1 MDITAIHQIFLTCT
15 SVTTDSRNCPQG
27 SLFIAL
33 KGESFNGN
41 AFAAR
46 ALESGSAYA
55 IVDEEAYAPEGD
67 TRYIVVENSLKTLQ
81 QLANY
86 HRRQMRTPIIGIT
99 GTNGKTTTKELM
111 STVLSQTHNV
121 LYTLGNLNNHI
132 GVPLTLLRLR
142 PEHDLAV
149 VEMGASHPG
158 DIKELVE
165 IAEPDYGIITNVG
178 KAHLEGFGSFEG
190 IIKTKGEMYDYLRA
204 LESGSAYAIVD
215 EEAYAPEGDTRY
227 IVVENSL
234 KTLQQL
240 ANYHRRQMR
249 TPIIGITG
257 TNGKTTTKELMST
270 VLSQTHNVLYTLGNL
285 NNHIGVPLTLLRLRP
300 EHDLAVVEMG
310 ASHPGDIK
318 ELVEIAEP
326 DYGIIT
332 NVGKAHLEG
341 FGSFEG
347 IIKTKGEM
355 YDYLR
360 TRKEATI
367 FIHNDNPYLKKIA
380 YGLHQIAYGSE
391 DGLYINGHV
400 TGNSP
405 YLTFEWKTDNESKY
419 HEVQTRLIGEYN
431 FPNALAAVTIGH
443 FFGVE
448 PEKIDK
454 ALAGYTPQNNRS
466 QLKKTADN
474 TLIIDAYNANPTS
487 MMASI
492 SNFRNMQAEN
502 KMLILGD
509 MRELGKD
516 SADEHQKIA
525 DYLEECGFKDVVLV
539 GELFA
544 ATRHSYQSY
553 PDVTALIAELQR
565 EKPCGKTIL
574 IKGSNGIKLSSVVE
588 YL

>member
-1 MDITAIHQIFLTCT
+1 MNLSKLAEITNGKIYNNQNINIKNIKIDSNQITEG
-15 SVTTDSRNCPQG
+15 D
-27 SLFIAL
+27 LFIA
-33 KGESFNGN
+33 
-41 AFAAR
+41 
-46 ALESGSAYA
+46 
-55 IVDEEAYAPEGD
+55 
-67 TRYIVVENSLKTLQ
+67 
-81 QLANY
+81 
-86 HRRQMRTPIIGIT
+86 IIGQSKDGHDYIESAIKNGASAVITSKEIPNQIPYIKVADTTIALGQIASYIKEVSHTKLIAIT
-99 GTNGKTTTKELM
+99 GSTGKTTTKELVY
-111 STVLSQTHNV
+111 S
-121 LYTLGNLNNHI
+121 
-132 GVPLTLLRLR
+132 LLKNKYS
-142 PEHDLAV
+142 V
-149 VEMGASHPG
+149 
-158 DIKELVE
+158 
-165 IAEPDYGIITNVG
+165 
-178 KAHLEGFGSFEG
+178 
-190 IIKTKGEMYDYLRA
+190 
-204 LESGSAYAIVD
+204 
-215 EEAYAPEGDTRY
+215 
-227 IVVENSL
+227 L
-234 KTLQQL
+234 KTDKNQ
-240 ANYHRRQMR
+240 
-249 TPIIGITG
+249 
-257 TNGKTTTKELMST
+257 
-270 VLSQTHNVLYTLGNL
+270 

-544 ATRHSYQSY
+544 ATRHPYQSY

-574 IKGSNGIKLSSVVE
+574 IKGSNGIKLSSTVE